1 MTTSKGFTLL
11 ELLISLAIFS
21 TLGFAS
27 WRLFDGVF
35 RVQEQ
40 VQREQRDLRD
50 LRRAVAIIERDL
62 MQATFSSKTPSVQL
76 RHGVLN
82 LRRGN
87 WRNPLG
93 QPRGDSQEVSYV
105 FEKNQLLRY
114 SRSLDFSGVQK
125 QLLLRDVRELQWRLY
140 DASHHWRTDS
150 LRDSQA
156 VQPRAV
162 ELTLSFA
169 RFEGIRRVVPLAGD
183 A

>member
-1 MTTSKGFTLL
+1 MMTNRGFTLL
-11 ELLISLAIFS
+11 EVLVSLAIFS

-40 VQREQRDLRD
+40 VRQEQRDVRD

-62 MQATFSSKTPSVQL
+62 MQATFSPKTPSVQL

-93 QPRGDSQEVSYV
+93 QPRGEGQEVSYV
-105 FEKNQLLRY
+105 LEDNQLLRY
-114 SRSLDFSGVQK
+114 SRSLDLPDVQK
-125 QLLLRDVRELQWRLY
+125 QVLLREVRGVGWRLY
-140 DASHHWRTDS
+140 DARHAWRAEWP
-150 LRDSQA
+150 QGA
-156 VQPRAV
+156 QVGQPKAV

-169 RFEGIRRVVPLAGD
+169 RFEGIRRVIPLAGD